1 MIKIDGILN
10 VKSIN
15 GSRGVFSVGDLTT
28 PVGNFKV
35 KDQILDQFS
44 EGSYEGEF
52 LIAQIY
58 PASYVHYG
66 KVVTEV
72 RAKLAE
78 IFLAN
83 AEEKP
88 LTEAPAPQEP
98 DPIEEAASIASPP
111 SIPVH
116 SGAAPAET
124 EATDGSDAASASAEL
139 FAEVVSD
146 QDKLDYALFGAEV
159 YSAVAKQQTVKLD
172 PTVERAKFR
181 EQRDRLKALG
191 YRFNASTQAWALT
204 EVEAEVVV

>member
-10 VKSIN
+10 VKSIK
-15 GSRGVFSVGDLTT
+15 GSRGAFSVGDLTT

-66 KVVTEV
+66 KVITEV

-78 IFLAN
+78 IFLAD

-98 DPIEEAASIASPP
+98 DPIEEAVSIAPAP
-111 SIPVH
+111 AAPVA
-116 SGAAPAET
+116 SGATPAEAD
-124 EATDGSDAASASAEL
+124 ATDGSEATAASAEL

-146 QDKLDYALFGAEV
+146 QDKLDYALFGAEL
-159 YSAVAKQQTVKLD
+159 YSAAARRQTVKLD

-181 EQRDRLKALG
+181 EQRDRLKELG

-204 EVEAEVVV
+204 EAEAEVVF